1 MGRPSR
7 PPFERL
13 EPSCAEYARLPV
25 AAAFTW
31 ASCATVDDAGEWY
44 LVAFRSTL
52 RNAADRD
59 RLRDY
64 DDRAHDEAQSARGFV
79 HYFKGPA
86 NDQGECLSFCLWTS
100 RTEARAAAGRPAHR
114 EAMTIAHGTYERYTL
129 EFLRLIKR
137 PGVEAFEFQPFDLP
151 LDTPSPVTALRLQP
165 LPAAAD

>member
-1 MGRPSR
+1 MGRPSH

-13 EPSCAEYARLPV
+13 EPTCPDYARLPV
-25 AAAFTW
+25 ASAFTW
-31 ASCATVDDAGEWY
+31 ADCATVADMGEWY

-52 RNAADRD
+52 RESADRD

-64 DDRAHDEAQSARGFV
+64 DDRAHDEAKSARGFV

-86 NDQGECLSFCLWTS
+86 NDRGECLSFCLWTS
-100 RTEARAAAGRPAHR
+100 RAHARAAAGGPAHL
-114 EAMTIAHGTYERYTL
+114 EAVTIARGTYERYTL

-137 PGVEAFEFQPFDLP
+137 PGAAAFEFQPFDE
-151 LDTPSPVTALRLQP
+151 PSPSVPRRQS